1 MLRGHMRN
9 VLPLWQ
15 ELVPTSA
22 DRRSHSKAGSQGC
35 DWPRH
40 LGGER
45 WVPSGAGRTCPTDP
59 KPEPPCQ
66 TTTGAL
72 NVLGDLPLTPAF
84 GPSHTEASRNLVV
97 WGIAQTALCGVAGT
111 LDPRGFC
118 ICAFAY
124 SPSVHSASFMD
135 RRRARRQ
142 LLVARRAC
150 SSRGQAG

>member
-1 MLRGHMRN
+1 MSCPCGKN
-9 VLPLWQ
+9 SSPPVQ
-15 ELVPTSA
+15 TEGAT
-22 DRRSHSKAGSQGC
+22 
-35 DWPRH
+35 PRLEARAVTGLAV

-84 GPSHTEASRNLVV
+84 GPSHTEASRNPVV
-97 WGIAQTALCGVAGT
+97 WGTAQTALCRAAGT

-118 ICAFAY
+118 LCAFAY
-124 SPSVHSASFMD
+124 SPSVRSASFMD

-150 SSRGQAG
+150 SSRGQAR